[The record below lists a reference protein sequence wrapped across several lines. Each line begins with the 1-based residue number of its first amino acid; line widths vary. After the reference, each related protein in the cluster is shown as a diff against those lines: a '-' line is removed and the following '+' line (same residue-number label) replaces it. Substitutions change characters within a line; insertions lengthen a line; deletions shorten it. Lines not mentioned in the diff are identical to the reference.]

1 MILNSLVTQGIISKA
16 SATQSAL
23 KAIPM
28 TLDQIFATNVGKG
41 SELVRLASLI
51 SQCGVKTI
59 FISS

>member
-1 MILNSLVTQGIISKA
+1 MIMNSLVTQGIISKG

-23 KAIPM
+23 KVIPM
-28 TLDQIFATNVGKG
+28 TLDQIFATNAGKG
-41 SELVRLASLI
+41 SELVRLASRI